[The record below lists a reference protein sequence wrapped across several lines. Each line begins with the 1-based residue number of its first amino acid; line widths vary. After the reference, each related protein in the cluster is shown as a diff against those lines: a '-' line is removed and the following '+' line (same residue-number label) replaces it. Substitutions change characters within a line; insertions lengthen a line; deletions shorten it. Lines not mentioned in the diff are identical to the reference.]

1 MSVVQLAVG
10 QVTLHQV
17 HVLLAG
23 GARAAG
29 GPVGAL
35 LRQAARGALLTLQGM
50 GWGQG
55 RQPFGSRT
63 FPVSLLSCGRPP
75 SVHSANRSIR
85 APEGQRMRDS
95 LRKTPEEAQKRK
107 DLLKLTESGWKQ
119 KKSWFPVSGALSAR
133 RHLLAV

>member
-1 MSVVQLAVG
+1 MVQLAVG

-23 GARAAG
+23 SARAAG

-55 RQPFGSRT
+55 RQPFQEHT
-63 FPVSLLSCGRPP
+63 LFPRSNGGRPP
-75 SVHSANRSIR
+75 SVHGAIRSTR
-85 APEGQRMRDS
+85 APEGQRVGDCHCF
-95 LRKTPEEAQKRK
+95 TPEEAQKGK

-119 KKSWFPVSGALSAR
+119 KKLGFQFLGLS
-133 RHLLAV
+133 L